1 LVYEQLGM
9 GGVAT
14 VHRAETVGVEGFRKA
29 VALKRLLPHLMKTKP
44 IVKAFVREAQLASHM
59 QHENIAQTYEL
70 GKVGETYF
78 IAMEFVPGPTLDQI
92 MRHSQ
97 AVAGAIPIPVA
108 LGILIQVCDA
118 LDYAHNL
125 QDELGNPLGI
135 VHRDVSPPNIIVS
148 NTGIVKLLDFGIAK
162 VQNRADAHTTGQN
175 VIKGKF
181 NYLAPEYLGGQ
192 LDRRADLFAIGII
205 AHELLTG
212 RRLFD
217 GTNDFETSA
226 LVLNMP
232 IQPPSR
238 WASRVPRDLDDII
251 LTALQRDPD
260 LRWQSA
266 SALRTALANTVRQ
279 TNAVASHAEI
289 LAWVQ
294 WAFSQ
299 KPRPE
304 DGSIANLIDTLEHAS
319 TPQPRPHRD
328 LDEFSDPIPTLPG
341 VGEESELMKSSERA
355 RLVRSNIYGS
365 GAHPRGSRPMIIDAK
380 PIQMKRASGGRSVAA
395 GSVAPTG
402 VPAPL
407 EDRSGIVLVAP
418 KPPRRKGGFRFFLY
432 LLLVVIA
439 AGGGVLVASYLLD
452 LDLPLP

>member
-1 LVYEQLGM
+1 
-9 GGVAT
+9 
-14 VHRAETVGVEGFRKA
+14 
-29 VALKRLLPHLMKTKP
+29 
-44 IVKAFVREAQLASHM
+44 
-59 QHENIAQTYEL
+59 
-70 GKVGETYF
+70 
-78 IAMEFVPGPTLDQI
+78 

-125 QDELGNPLGI
+125 QDELGKPLGI

-162 VQNRADAHTTGQN
+162 VQNRTDAHTTGQN

-192 LDRRADLFAIGII
+192 LDRRADLFAVGII

-217 GTNDFETSA
+217 GANDFETSA

-251 LTALQRDPD
+251 LTALQRDPE

-304 DGSIANLIDTLEHAS
+304 DGSIANLLDTLDAS
-319 TPQPRPHRD
+319 TPQPRPRRD

-341 VGEESELMKSSERA
+341 VGEESELMKSSEQA
-355 RLVRSNIYGS
+355 KLVRSNLHGS
-365 GAHPRGSRPMIIDAK
+365 GAHPRGSRPLIIDAK
-380 PIQMKRASGGRSVAA
+380 PIQKKRVSGGRSAA
-395 GSVAPTG
+395 AASMAPTG
-402 VPAPL
+402 LPAPIAPI
-407 EDRSGIVLVAP
+407 EGSSGIVLVAP
-418 KPPRRKGGFRFFLY
+418 KPAPRKGGLRVFLY
-432 LLLVVIA
+432 VLVVVIA
-439 AGGGVLVASYLLD
+439 AGGGVLAASYLLGA
-452 LDLPLP
+452 DLPFP